1 MDFVTAYGPKRASRL
16 RFVDTDGD
24 PLDGALSLTEQSH
37 CKRCDVNNIL
47 AQYDK
52 TGLITHVN
60 KAVAEYGDFTLVNEY
75 QESLNTVIAA
85 REAFAELPS
94 KIRARFNND
103 PGEFFEFATNPD
115 NGQAMVDLGLAE
127 VPIPA
132 PPTKVEVVNQ
142 PVADP
147 S

>member
-1 MDFVTAYGPKRASRL
+1 MEFVTAYGPKTAAKL
-16 RFVDTDGD
+16 FFVDSEGE
-24 PLDGALSLTEQSH
+24 PLDGARSLTEQAH

-60 KAVAEYGDFTLVNEY
+60 KAVGEYGDFTAVNEY

-115 NGQAMVDLGLAE
+115 NGQAMVELGLAE
-127 VPIPA
+127 VPTPT

-142 PVADP
+142 PTAEP